1 LTGFII
7 GLLCKS
13 DLVKEDIYRRGY
25 MNLCI
30 SGAVVII
37 ISWIGLSSIPNNV
50 KYYVDQM
57 KIFSIRENEALAA
70 YNNLSLDG
78 PKEDILYDINERG
91 IYYWEENVNLLNNL
105 EKVSLPDAIEERNKQ
120 LKKYCN
126 LRNKNFSYLLAKLG
140 AMIIVHDIFVCKPGN
155 ASKLAKQFKEAMK
168 GLSEVV
174 NIMTDMTGQ
183 YNRVIMVSQYENLT
197 AYEKS
202 WEKYKED
209 TEENRKMS
217 EKMAGYTDMYLT
229 GSREIYQTW

>member
-13 DLVKEDIYRRGY
+13 DLQVKEDIYRRGY

-126 LRNKNFSYLLAKLG
+126 LRIESYRL
-140 AMIIVHDIFVCKPGN
+140 V
-155 ASKLAKQFKEAMK
+155 SK
-168 GLSEVV
+168 GV
-174 NIMTDMTGQ
+174 T
-183 YNRVIMVSQYENLT
+183 
-197 AYEKS
+197 
-202 WEKYKED
+202 ED
-209 TEENRKMS
+209 TDKYQPEL
-217 EKMAGYTDMYLT
+217 EKIN
-229 GSREIYQTW
+229 REIDALVKSLSSE